1 MLGSF
6 AQRLQER
13 VRATIHALGQSHA
26 QRLAAI
32 VESSDDAILSVDL
45 DGTIATWNRG
55 AEGLF
60 GYAADEVIGRSVFM
74 LIPPDRQSEEP
85 ELLQRVARGEHVQ
98 HYETVR
104 RHKDGSLIPV
114 SLSVSPILD
123 ASGDVIGASKIARD
137 ISDRKRFERALAK
150 RVEEQAAL
158 YEFTDR
164 LFRAGSAADVY
175 EAALDSIIRA
185 LGCERASILL
195 FDTSGVMKFVAW
207 RNLSDDYRRAVEGH
221 SPWSRDTTNPQPIA
235 LHDIDGAELEPNLK
249 ATIKTEGIGACAF
262 IPLTSR
268 GELVGKF
275 MTYYSAPHSFTAENL
290 ELAVTVARQLGFALE
305 RLQSQDAK
313 EMLLAESRH
322 RIKNILATVQA
333 IATQSIRYTPG
344 ADGQQVFMARL
355 RALADAHDLLTT
367 DNWDRAPIRHV
378 VDRALRPFQSSGDNR
393 FRVEG
398 PEVWL
403 TAQTSLMLTM
413 CLHELATNAAKY
425 GALSNG
431 SGQVRVAW
439 QPTENENRTIRL
451 TWQETHGPV
460 VIPPVRKG
468 FGSVLIESSGID
480 ANLDFHPKGLHC
492 QLQFII

>member
-1 MLGSF
+1 MLGSL
-6 AQRLQER
+6 AQRLQDR
-13 VRATIHALGQSHA
+13 VRATILALGQSHS

-55 AEGLF
+55 AETLF
-60 GYAADEVIGRSVFM
+60 EYAADEVIGRSVMM
-74 LIPPDRQSEEP
+74 LIPPERQSEEP

-104 RHKDGSLIPV
+104 RHKNGSLIPV

-123 ASGDVIGASKIARD
+123 GSGDVIGASKIARD
-137 ISDRKRFERALAK
+137 ISDRKHFERALAK

-195 FDTSGVMKFVAW
+195 FDTSGVLKFAAW

-235 LHDIDGAELEPNLK
+235 LHDIEAAELEPNLK
-249 ATIKTEGIGACAF
+249 STIKAEGIGACAF

-275 MTYYSAPHSFTAENL
+275 MTYYSAPHSFTPENL

-333 IATQSIRYTPG
+333 IASQSMRYTLG
-344 ADGQQVFMARL
+344 EDGQQAFMARL

-367 DNWDRAPIRHV
+367 DNWDRAPMRHV
-378 VDRALRPFQSSGDNR
+378 VDRALRPFQASGDNR
-393 FRVEG
+393 LMVEG

-403 TAQTSLMLTM
+403 NAQTSLMLTM

-431 SGQVRVAW
+431 SGHVRVSW
-439 QPTENENRTIRL
+439 QPTDNDSRKIAL
-451 TWQETHGPV
+451 TWQETDGPAV
-460 VIPPVRKG
+460 VPPARKG

-480 ANLDFHPKGLHC
+480 TNLDFRPKGLHC
-492 QLQFII
+492 HLQFII

>member
-1 MLGSF
+1 MLGSL
-6 AQRLQER
+6 AQRLQDR
-13 VRATIHALGQSHA
+13 VRATILALGQSHS

-55 AEGLF
+55 AEGLL
-60 GYAADEVIGRSVFM
+60 GYAADEVIGQSVMM
-74 LIPPDRQSEEP
+74 LIPPKRESEEP
-85 ELLQRVARGEHVQ
+85 ELLQRVARSEHVQ
-98 HYETVR
+98 HYETER
-104 RHKDGSLIPV
+104 RHKNGSLIPV

-123 ASGDVIGASKIARD
+123 ASGDVIGASKIVRD
-137 ISDRKRFERALAK
+137 ISDRKHFEQALAK
-150 RVEEQAAL
+150 RAEEQAAL

-221 SPWSRDTTNPQPIA
+221 SPWSRGTTNPQPIA
-235 LHDIDGAELEPNLK
+235 VHDIDAAELEPNLK
-249 ATIKTEGIGACAF
+249 SMIKAEGIGACAF

-305 RLQSQDAK
+305 RLQSQDANA
-313 EMLLAESRH
+313 MLLAESRH

-333 IATQSIRYTPG
+333 IAGQSMRYTQG
-344 ADGQQVFMARL
+344 EDGQQAFMARL

-367 DNWDRAPIRHV
+367 DNWDQAPIRHV
-378 VDRALRPFQSSGDNR
+378 VDRALRPFQTFGGNR
-393 FRVEG
+393 LTVEG

-403 TAQTSLMLTM
+403 NAQTSLMLTM

-431 SGQVRVAW
+431 SGHVRVSW
-439 QPTENENRTIRL
+439 RPTENDNRKIGL
-451 TWQETHGPV
+451 TWQEIDGPAV
-460 VIPPVRKG
+460 VPPTRKG